1 MAFNGIY
8 ITDLGK
14 NLLAKALA
22 GKTLNF
28 TRIKLGD
35 GALTTQDISAMT
47 NLINVVKTLDITKL
61 KVNTN
66 TGEATIETYFSN
78 QTVTTGFYLRE
89 IGVYATDP
97 DIGEILYMYGN
108 AGSSAEYIPAY
119 SASTIIERNMSII
132 ASISN
137 ATTVTATLASNI
149 YAKSSDLI
157 GTNIAISDAG
167 NYYTG
172 ANTEII
178 LQEIGAKMEQKAD
191 KESPQFTGTP
201 TINGNEIAT
210 INNIPSGL
218 SLGETSSTAYRGDR
232 GKTAYEHSQ
241 STHAPSNA
249 QKNSDITKAEIEA
262 KLTGEVSTHSHA
274 SDSTKAP
281 TNHASSATTYG
292 LGTTANYGHVKTRN
306 DLTAVSYVDGEALSA
321 YQGCL
326 INNRLTPLEARL
338 ANPPYYIYYNTYV
351 DNINLNDGQEYVLF
365 TIDIGIDF
373 RYVYAESLYI
383 TRSSGTGFMLRAQ
396 DSRYLLVNQW
406 YDGVV
411 SGDSST
417 YNSKGYI
424 MLRKAGTNLSF
435 IWKQKGSGIG
445 NIGGGP
451 SRFYVFV

>member
-14 NLLAKALA
+14 NLLAKALT

-28 TRIKLGD
+28 TKIKLGD
-35 GALTTQDISAMT
+35 GALTSQDISAMT

-78 QTVTTGFYLRE
+78 QTVTTGFYMRE

-119 SASTIIERNMSII
+119 SASTIIERNMSIV

-137 ATTVTATLASNI
+137 ATTITATLASNI

-191 KESPQFTGTP
+191 KLGKELPTLDLNSLITTGNYWCGDFS
-201 TINGNEIAT
+201 IVF
-210 INNIPSGL
+210 NIPTGANNSYGTVTVDNCGL
-218 SLGETSSTAYRGDR
+218 YIIQYLFVGGSSLYTRFSPNGTTWYEWKQISTTDKIDISSTLAVGWQIYANDWIGF
-232 GKTAYEHSQ
+232 Q
-241 STHAPSNA
+241 
-249 QKNSDITKAEIEA
+249 ITKS
-262 KLTGEVSTHSHA
+262 GG
-274 SDSTKAP
+274 
-281 TNHASSATTYG
+281 Y
-292 LGTTANYGHVKTRN
+292 
-306 DLTAVSYVDGEALSA
+306 
-321 YQGCL
+321 C
-326 INNRLTPLEARL
+326 
-338 ANPPYYIYYNTYV
+338 
-351 DNINLNDGQEYVLF
+351 NINANIKNTSIINTDV
-365 TIDIGIDF
+365 TIANISD
-373 RYVYAESLYI
+373 
-383 TRSSGTGFMLRAQ
+383 
-396 DSRYLLVNQW
+396 VN
-406 YDGVV
+406 YKPIKRMPLKLK
-411 SGDSST
+411 T
-417 YNSKGYI
+417 YNSSTMYNLAI
-424 MLRKAGTNLSF
+424 YPDGT
-435 IWKQKGSGIG
+435 IRTTEQIPI
-445 NIGGGP
+445 IGG
-451 SRFYVFV
+451 SFYYIDGGYPTL